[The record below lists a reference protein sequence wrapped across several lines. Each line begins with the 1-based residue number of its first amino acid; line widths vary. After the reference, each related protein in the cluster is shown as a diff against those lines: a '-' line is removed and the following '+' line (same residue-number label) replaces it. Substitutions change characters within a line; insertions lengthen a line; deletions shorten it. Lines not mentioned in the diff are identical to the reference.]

1 MSLGA
6 GGQRPN
12 GKDWQKTSLL
22 AGGAGLWE
30 WDHRN
35 AVLKL
40 CIGAATI
47 LTGDPALAWHD
58 LTLDAALARV
68 HADDLDLI
76 STKLIGAVYPLSAQL
91 AQFRVCRAPRGIR
104 RVLMRG
110 RTRLDGEGAPK
121 STMGVV
127 IDITDTDIIE
137 DEWYVARA
145 DALDEAAQ
153 YGLATYNAVQASGI
167 ASLMGPA
174 RALLLEIGRQIAAGM
189 KVDLGRPH

>member
-6 GGQRPN
+6 GGQRRTRP
-12 GKDWQKTSLL
+12 DWQKTSLL

-40 CIGAATI
+40 CTGAAVI
-47 LTGDPALAWHD
+47 LTGDATLAWHD
-58 LTLDAALARV
+58 LTLEAALARV
-68 HADDLDLI
+68 HADDLEFV
-76 STKLIGAVYPLSAQL
+76 SEKLSSAVYPLSAQL
-91 AQFRVCRAPRGIR
+91 AQFRVCGEPQGLR

-110 RTRLDGEGAPK
+110 RTRLDGDGAPR

-127 IDITDTDIIE
+127 IDITDADLTE
-137 DEWYVARA
+137 NEWFVARA

-153 YGLATYNAVQASGI
+153 HGLAAYNAIQASGI
-167 ASLMGPA
+167 ASLMAPA
-174 RALLLEIGRQIAAGM
+174 RALLLELGREIAADM
-189 KVDLGRPH
+189 SVRISRPH